1 VYNLDLDDT
10 TTKHVKISPIPSYIK
25 NIHEHEL
32 IISTL
37 ESLSNQS
44 NFMSCMTCNSHFCV
58 ACGKLVTDLEL
69 AISHVEE
76 NCIEKKLSNY

>member
-10 TTKHVKISPIPSYIK
+10 IKQVKISPIPSYIES
-25 NIHEHEL
+25 IHEHEL
-32 IISTL
+32 IIFTL

-44 NFMSCMTCNSHFCV
+44 YFMSCMTCNSHFCA

-69 AISHVEE
+69 ATYHVEE